1 VRVKENQEEENL
13 CVKEEKRVEKQENI
27 GVKNLGNKNKNI
39 LIIYK

>member
-27 GVKNLGNKNKNI
+27 DVKNLGNKNKNI